1 MVLPALNSLPAST
14 LASPQSILLH
24 CHQIPSP
31 CTFQSPCPRALSLEP
46 LTGLCPPCLP
56 CSRHADLFSRPL
68 IPQTTGVLLQ
78 GFCKYYS
85 PRMLFFFA
93 WPAPYLPEISGRSSQ
108 RDPLWLPYLKQIP
121 LSTRVG
127 LGSGS
132 EVDRYIGWIISQI
145 GVGQVWYKVEDK
157 VEGQLLSVIHQY
169 FRFSPKSFSAHSIF
183 LLFLLSLK
191 YGFFSWKLVLYWDT
205 YPRIEN
211 VIWSSQ
217 LSPPILGSWNYSTKL
232 ESVL

>member
-14 LASPQSILLH
+14 LASPQSILLHCQPSPQSILLH

-93 WPAPYLPEISGRSSQ
+93 WPAPYRPVISGRSS
-108 RDPLWLPYLKQIP
+108 LTSIP
-121 LSTRVG
+121 KA
-127 LGSGS
+127 
-132 EVDRYIGWIISQI
+132 D
-145 GVGQVWYKVEDK
+145 
-157 VEGQLLSVIHQY
+157 
-169 FRFSPKSFSAHSIF
+169 SA
-183 LLFLLSLK
+183 L
-191 YGFFSWKLVLYWDT
+191 
-205 YPRIEN
+205 N
-211 VIWSSQ
+211 
-217 LSPPILGSWNYSTKL
+217 
-232 ESVL
+232 